1 MVNAQLSA
9 YQQKFQSKNM
19 TDIFSL
25 VALNECMTIISLKRK
40 QEALEKEV
48 RKLQEDLEGYLKNI
62 DKIQPL
68 VTFCAEIYIAK
79 SNQVT
84 QKAKTGLG
92 DPSGDSYMGR
102 RKSEPIY
109 LEPKSYF
116 YRIFNNNR

>member
-1 MVNAQLSA
+1 MEQKIKIKISERIFELKAESPEKEELFRKGAAMVNSQLNA

-62 DKIQPL
+62 DKI
-68 VTFCAEIYIAK
+68 
-79 SNQVT
+79 
-84 QKAKTGLG
+84 
-92 DPSGDSYMGR
+92 
-102 RKSEPIY
+102 
-109 LEPKSYF
+109 
-116 YRIFNNNR
+116 